1 MDFLILGAD
10 TYVTQIGSLLRGPGL
25 PSVPICNLMTRQD
38 WLRRGVLFQLDDY
51 LTPKL
56 STGCSLTGVVL
67 GKTLSVSKNR
77 QFHVKHIAL
86 PGIISLYAKF
96 SLEPNSLVRTNKS

>member
-1 MDFLILGAD
+1 MA
-10 TYVTQIGSLLRGPGL
+10 
-25 PSVPICNLMTRQD
+25 RQD
-38 WLRRGVLFQLDDY
+38 WLGRGVLFQLDDY

-77 QFHVKHIAL
+77 QFHVKHIYGEVGRDICL
-86 PGIISLYAKF
+86 TRL
-96 SLEPNSLVRTNKS
+96 SLEKMLIDREDIKIIL